1 MAGEL
6 CGDTISGM
14 MKHFGNMLHACL
26 ILMIMSHSILSQ
38 YDGSQKGVKKSTS
51 WATKKM
57 DTRSKEREKT

>member
-1 MAGEL
+1 MEGEL

-14 MKHFGNMLHACL
+14 MKHFGNMLYACL
-26 ILMIMSHSILSQ
+26 ILIMSHITLSQ